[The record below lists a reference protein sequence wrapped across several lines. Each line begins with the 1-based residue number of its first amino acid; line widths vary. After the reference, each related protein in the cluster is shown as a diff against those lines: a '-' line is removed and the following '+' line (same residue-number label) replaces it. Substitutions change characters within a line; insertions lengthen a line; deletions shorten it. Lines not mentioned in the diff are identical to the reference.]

1 MINDTGTVE
10 HDTGTDKENNQPET
24 ARSDENAE
32 KMR

>member
-1 MINDTGTVE
+1 MINDTGTAE
-10 HDTGTDKENNQPET
+10 HDTGIDKENNQPVT